1 LGVGAIAAAA
11 HSQCSD
17 GIAVNSFSRDR
28 RLACIGAIAWP
39 SFFAAAAASV
49 VFFAIVDPS
58 ELAEITWPHLTI
70 SRKLGYSIG
79 FFMFWAC
86 TFGSSRSPMD
96 PGAQNLFNVPPAH
109 EVGRWA
115 PRDGIFARGS
125 RALR

>member
-1 LGVGAIAAAA
+1 M
-11 HSQCSD
+11 
-17 GIAVNSFSRDR
+17 NSFSRDR

-86 TFGSSRSPMD
+86 TFGSSALSV
-96 PGAQNLFNVPPAH
+96 LLLLPAWQKSH
-109 EVGRWA
+109 DESASAGDAANDV
-115 PRDGIFARGS
+115 
-125 RALR
+125 